1 MWREGLARIDQT
13 KLVHNTLKDPHLP
26 LSVLEAPVKLAPLS
40 LLVLESVLLAPSLM
54 LLFRDRLPPLG
65 EIELALLGRSR
76 MLSFRDRLPLLDPG
90 RANTFLTLSHLVSPF
105 FFGVGSV
112 SVTITRR
119 DSSHS
124 MYSVFGEGSSG

>member
-1 MWREGLARIDQT
+1 MVGLARIDQT

-40 LLVLESVLLAPSLM
+40 LLVLESVLLAPSLR
-54 LLFRDRLPPLG
+54 LLFRDRLPLPLG

-105 FFGVGSV
+105 LFGVGSV